1 MLFRLLALQLVCVLQ
16 SAPLANLKRCLAVFD
31 VESAVLHSE
40 IDRREQFYMLLF
52 SSYTLL
58 Q

>member
-1 MLFRLLALQLVCVLQ
+1 VLFRLLALQLVCVLQ
-16 SAPLANLKRCLAVFD
+16 SAPLAKNKRCLAVFD
-31 VESAVLHSE
+31 VESAVLHLGV
-40 IDRREQFYMLLF
+40 DKREQSNMLLF